1 MNSIFDRVIDR
12 KDTASYKWGYNKFV
26 FGTDDVLPMWVADM
40 DFQPPAEVAA
50 EIQKRLEHGIYGYT
64 YVPNSAADAMINW
77 FMNRHNWQIDQ
88 SWIVYHSGVVPAIS
102 TAIQAFTDPGE
113 YVLLQSPVYAP
124 FFEMIE
130 KNERVVLNSPL
141 KLVNNRYEMDFEDLE
156 KKLQMGVKLFVLC
169 SPHNP
174 GGRVWT
180 KEELQRV
187 GDLCLHYNCL
197 ILSDEIHA
205 DHVYE
210 PNVHYP
216 LAALDK
222 KYDEILL
229 TCIAPSKTFN
239 IAGLQAS
246 ACIIP
251 NEELKSRYENFQRR
265 TGYHTLNTFGI
276 IAMEAAYR
284 YGENWLEELLGYL
297 KQNVAIAKEFIE
309 ENIPSIRLM
318 EPEGTYLLWM
328 DCRNLNMSD
337 EELNKALIEKG
348 KLGLEPGAKY
358 GSGGEGF
365 VRMNIG
371 CSQEVLLEGLER
383 LKRALT

>member
-1 MNSIFDRVIDR
+1 MTSIFDKVIDR
-12 KDTASYKWGYNKFV
+12 SNSASFKWGYNKFV

-40 DFQPPAEVAA
+40 DFQPPKEVTAEL
-50 EIQKRLEHGIYGYT
+50 QKRLEHGIYGYT
-64 YVPNSAADAMINW
+64 YIPNAASDAMINW
-77 FMNRHNWQIDQ
+77 LMNRHNWKIEE
-88 SWIVYHSGVVPAIS
+88 SSIVYHSGVVPAIS
-102 TAIQAFTDPGE
+102 TAIQAFTEPGD
-113 YVLLQSPVYAP
+113 YVMLQSPVYAP

-141 KLVNNRYEMDFEDLE
+141 KLVNNRYEMDFEDL
-156 KKLQMGVKLFVLC
+156 KQKLQLGVKLFILC

-174 GGRVWT
+174 GGRVWS

-187 GDLCLHYNCL
+187 ADLCLQYNCL
-197 ILSDEIHA
+197 LLSDEIHA
-205 DHVYE
+205 DHVYK
-210 PNVHYP
+210 PHVHYP
-216 LAALDK
+216 IAALDK
-222 KYDEILL
+222 KYEEIVL

-251 NEELKSRYENFQRR
+251 NEALKSRYENFQRR
-265 TGYHTLNTFGI
+265 TGFHTLNTFGI

-284 YGENWLEELLGYL
+284 YGESWLDELLSYL
-297 KQNVAIAKEFIE
+297 QQNVAIAKEFIE

-318 EPEGTYLLWM
+318 EPDGTYLLWL
-328 DCRNLNMSD
+328 DCHDLNLSD
-337 EELNKALIEKG
+337 EELKKALVEKG

-358 GSGGEGF
+358 GPGGEGF

-371 CSQEVLLEGLER
+371 CSQEVLRDGLER
-383 LKRALT
+383 LKIALA

>member
-1 MNSIFDRVIDR
+1 MNSIFDKVIDR
-12 KDTASYKWGYNKFV
+12 SNSASFKWGYNKFV
-26 FGTDDVLPMWVADM
+26 FGTDDILPMWVADM
-40 DFQPPAEVAA
+40 DFQPPAEVAD
-50 EIQKRLEHGIYGYT
+50 EMKKRLDHGIYGYT
-64 YVPNSAADAMINW
+64 YIPNSASDAMINW
-77 FMNRHNWQIDQ
+77 FMNRHNWKIDQ
-88 SWIVYHSGVVPAIS
+88 SSIVYHSGVVPAIS
-102 TAIQAFTDPGE
+102 TAIQAFTEPGD
-113 YVLLQSPVYAP
+113 YVMLQSPVYAP

-156 KKLQMGVKLFVLC
+156 KKLQKGVKLFVLC

-187 GDLCLHYNCL
+187 GDLCLQYNCL

-205 DHVYE
+205 DHVYK
-210 PNVHYP
+210 PNVHHP
-216 LAALDK
+216 LSALDK
-222 KYDEILL
+222 KYEEIVL
-229 TCIAPSKTFN
+229 TCVAPSKTFN

-251 NEELKSRYENFQRR
+251 TEELKSRYENFQRR
-265 TGYHTLNTFGI
+265 TGFHTLNTFGI

-284 YGENWLEELLGYL
+284 YGESWLEELLSYL
-297 KQNVAIAKEFIE
+297 HQNVAIAKEFIE

-328 DCRNLNMSD
+328 DCRDLNMSD

-348 KLGLEPGAKY
+348 KLGLEPGSKY
-358 GSGGEGF
+358 GAGGEGF

-383 LKRALT
+383 LKRALA